1 MKEAV
6 APPWSHSMNNKVKA
20 LITNLKHLPGVYLM
34 HNAKD
39 EIIYIGKAKD
49 LYNRVSQ
56 YFLRP
61 QAGKVA
67 KMVFDVDYFETII
80 TKTEK
85 EALILEMNLIQ
96 THYPKYNILLKDD
109 SHYPYIALHK
119 KGDPFLTI
127 KRNNK
132 DRNYDYF
139 GPFPSGKSARGTIE
153 LLNKI
158 FPLRKCSP
166 LKKEPCLYYH
176 LGQCLAPC
184 IKPVDSSV
192 YETIVEQIKRFFKGD
207 SATIKREYE
216 KKMLDASSEQKY
228 ELAAEYKKIV
238 DYIEHI
244 SAAQN
249 VESNDHKDYDVF
261 AYATRDNYLALS
273 VIVYRDGMVLGKN
286 SFVVERFDELGEQ
299 VQDLILQYYQKHT
312 TPVEIVINDENVI
325 ALLSDYLDS
334 RIESVTRGHR
344 FELVSMAIE
353 NAQNALDE
361 YSHHGDYSGDKQHL
375 GWQYDG
381 AYKPLVLSRV
391 VNSWVRDVNFT
402 SVSEALSINESANSS
417 AYNITIDGTRGHSAV
432 RAQHSTRVFIG
443 KVNDISTGKDADG
456 NLCNGQFHGCGVSKP
471 SIGCVIWNSTWGSD
485 ACFESH
491 ATQPRATLFD
501 NCSGGLVY
509 YRAGGAEKENPN
521 HLAGL
526 TIWNLDVTGTDKHAS
541 AFSWWSNTDIWW
553 KIYPP
558 IVVGTHGENVTFA
571 DPTVQMTYEE
581 STGAKVTP
589 NSLYEAQLE
598 KRLGYVPGW
607 LKALK

>member
-1 MKEAV
+1 
-6 APPWSHSMNNKVKA
+6 
-20 LITNLKHLPGVYLM
+20 M

-207 SATIKREYE
+207 SATIKKEYE

-244 SAAQN
+244 STAQN

-344 FELVSMAIE
+344 FELVSMALE

-361 YSHHGDYSGDKQHL
+361 YYLSPRIDENKIALLEEL
-375 GWQYDG
+375 GQILNIDT
-381 AYKPLVLSRV
+381 PLRI
-391 VNSWVRDVNFT
+391 
-402 SVSEALSINESANSS
+402 E
-417 AYNITIDGTRGHSAV
+417 
-432 RAQHSTRVFIG
+432 
-443 KVNDISTGKDADG
+443 
-456 NLCNGQFHGCGVSKP
+456 
-471 SIGCVIWNSTWGSD
+471 
-485 ACFESH
+485 
-491 ATQPRATLFD
+491 LFD
-501 NCSGGLVY
+501 NSHLQGSNPVGAVVTFINGEPAKSLYRKYHIEWSEGKDDLKSMKEVVWRRYKRMKEENKTFPSLILLDGGLNQIN
-509 YRAGGAEKENPN
+509 AAKEALND
-521 HLAGL
+521 
-526 TIWNLDVTGTDKHAS
+526 LDVSIPIYGLYKNDKHQTEGIIDEYGQKYKIENKSLFFMLTRMQDEVHRFAISFHRSLRDKSFKNSILDGVKGLGEKRKEIILRNYQDIKTLKNAS
-541 AFSWWSNTDIWW
+541 
-553 KIYPP
+553 
-558 IVVGTHGENVTFA
+558 V
-571 DPTVQMTYEE
+571 EE
-581 STGAKVTP
+581 LKQFLPVDVAL
-589 NSLYEAQLE
+589 SLYQSLHNDDENN
-598 KRLGYVPGW
+598 
-607 LKALK
+607 